1 MEGIR
6 VIRQRDKFV
15 YCVQVYDIYYRCV
28 EAWLVEMQQTLVSGT
43 LICCVPFQSNLNK
56 SPGDTS

>member
-43 LICCVPFQSNLNK
+43 LICCVPFQSNLN
-56 SPGDTS
+56 